1 MFSSRVVQTRISV
14 STYSVFSAAAVM
26 LLATVQ
32 AAPAFCP
39 TCDEAPPCG
48 LYCPGGYCEIDWCY
62 CRPFCQKGDIP

>member
-1 MFSSRVVQTRISV
+1 MLSNK
-14 STYSVFSAAAVM
+14 VFRPLFIAAAAVM
-26 LLATVQ
+26 LLSTVQ

-62 CRPFCQKGDIP
+62 CRPFCMKESPRQQVFE